1 MLSLYVILNEWL
13 AFYGP
18 LGISIDVVTYRAVWL
33 LHGWCHMKLLPPQ
46 HFLCLPYNHVPC
58 VMSLQA
64 KPHTHG
70 ACVFSSNLPPAL
82 LVEWPGFSMCY
93 FGDMQ
98 MEWILKILPS
108 ILLGFKPA
116 TFWSWVWYSNH
127 WVIPAPVIWNRFPVG
142 VTVTSMTSL
151 TICACFCIV

>member
-1 MLSLYVILNEWL
+1 MMERLQVQIPTGEFSSPGST
-13 AFYGP
+13 FYADSDF
-18 LGISIDVVTYRAVWL
+18 SIHSTPHFTTVACKRSRSFYQKCRWQVTAKHVYTLRMQL
-33 LHGWCHMKLLPPQ
+33 CMKG
-46 HFLCLPYNHVPC
+46 
-58 VMSLQA
+58 
-64 KPHTHG
+64 HG

-142 VTVTSMTSL
+142 VTVTSMT
-151 TICACFCIV
+151 